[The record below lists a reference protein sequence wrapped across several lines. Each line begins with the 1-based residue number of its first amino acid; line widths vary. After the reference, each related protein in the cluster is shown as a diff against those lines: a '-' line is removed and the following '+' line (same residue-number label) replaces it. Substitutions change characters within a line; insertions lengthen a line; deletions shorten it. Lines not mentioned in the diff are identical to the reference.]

1 MAGTRVAARADASA
15 PAGSTKRK
23 NRVANGSCRTDN
35 PGIPISMKAIMDA
48 ASITRL
54 FFLAAIWGAS
64 FLFMRVS
71 VPAFGPVALIM
82 FRVGIAAAFLWLAGR
97 FFKHPLQAGRL
108 WRHFLII
115 GVLNSALPFI
125 LFAYAAQ
132 SLPASLLAILN
143 ATSPL
148 FGAAIGALWLRTPL
162 TGAVAVGLACGL
174 AGVTVLVGQNLA
186 LAGTSEWTAIAA
198 GLLAPLSYSV
208 ASIYTKSRPGLATP
222 FNNAHGSMWMA
233 TLVVLPLFLFA
244 PIRQF
249 PDAGDWAAVSL
260 LGIVCTG
267 AAYLL
272 YFRLI
277 DDVGPTRALSVTF
290 LIPVFGVLWGAV
302 FLDEAIG
309 WHTVLGGALILT
321 GIATTAGLF
330 GPRRQPA

>member
-1 MAGTRVAARADASA
+1 
-15 PAGSTKRK
+15 
-23 NRVANGSCRTDN
+23 
-35 PGIPISMKAIMDA
+35 MDA

-54 FFLAAIWGAS
+54 FCLAAIWGAS

-82 FRVGIAAAFLWLAGR
+82 FRVGIAALFLWIASR
-97 FFKHPLQAGRL
+97 FVKQPLQLGRL
-108 WRHFLII
+108 WKYFLTI

-148 FGAAIGALWLRTPL
+148 FGAAIGALWMRTPL
-162 TGAVAVGLACGL
+162 TGAVALGLACGL
-174 AGVTVLVGQNLA
+174 SGVGVLVGHKLA
-186 LAGTSEWTAIAA
+186 FNGAGEWPAIAA

-208 ASIYTKSRPGLATP
+208 ASLYTKARPGLATP
-222 FNNAHGSMWMA
+222 FANAHGSMWMA
-233 TLVVLPLFLFA
+233 TLVVLPLILLA
-244 PIRQF
+244 PIRAA

-260 LGIVCTG
+260 LGVICTG

-290 LIPVFGVLWGAV
+290 LIPVFGVLWGAI
-302 FLDEAIG
+302 FLDEAVG
-309 WHTVLGGALILT
+309 WYTLLGGALILT
-321 GIATTAGLF
+321 GIAITAGIL
-330 GPRRQPA
+330 GPRRQAA

>member
-1 MAGTRVAARADASA
+1 
-15 PAGSTKRK
+15 
-23 NRVANGSCRTDN
+23 
-35 PGIPISMKAIMDA
+35 MDA

-54 FFLAAIWGAS
+54 FCLAALWGAS

-82 FRVGIAAAFLWLAGR
+82 WRVAIAAVFLWLASR
-97 FFKHPLQAGRL
+97 LVRQPLRL
-108 WRHFLII
+108 GHRWKHFLII
-115 GVLNSALPFI
+115 GILNSALPFL

-132 SLPASLLAILN
+132 TLPASLLAILN

-148 FGAAIGALWLRTPL
+148 FGAAIGAVWLRTSL
-162 TGAVAVGLACGL
+162 TGAVALGLGCGL

-186 LAGTSEWTAIAA
+186 LVGGSEWAAIAA
-198 GLLAPLSYSV
+198 GLLAPLSYSL
-208 ASIYTKSRPGLATP
+208 ASLYTRARPGLATP
-222 FNNAHGSMWMA
+222 FDNAHGSMWMA

-244 PIRQF
+244 PLRQA
-249 PDAGDWAAVSL
+249 PDAGDWLAVAL
-260 LGIVCTG
+260 LGVLCTG

-290 LIPVFGVLWGAV
+290 LIPVFGVLWGTL

-309 WHTVLGGALILT
+309 WHTVLGGTLILT
-321 GIATTAGLF
+321 GIALTAGLL
-330 GPRRQPA
+330 GARRQPA